1 MRGYHVARSFALNG
15 RDRLFN
21 AMASDA
27 VFPTDGYK
35 GLQTVEM
42 EDVEDPRGDGDS
54 GGGKK
59 ARAAYARSCLRMAII
74 LVVVSM
80 AVVCLNLVLNPYMC
94 TPFAS
99 RAPLV
104 PLAPLSPLSAAARAR
119 PRLVALLGDSMLI
132 DPEWQHYGLQV
143 RIVGKLRV
151 FPSSFNDAF
160 TFHNNT
166 DGQAGLQQRLPHY
179 NLTFVNLGRNAAQ
192 MRHARI
198 DVDRWLFNASLPRPF
213 PDAVVLSTDSDISDT
228 DFDALAR
235 DGTYDTVKAQ
245 YTANLNYVI
254 NEPGRRLHRRLLL
267 GARHAAVP
275 QQAGRVCRLQRG
287 QSGRG
292 RAVGDHVRRSPA
304 VVHRRR
310 ALVPPRVL
318 RLRDT

>member
-59 ARAAYARSCLRMAII
+59 AHAAYARSCLRMAIV
-74 LVVVSM
+74 LVVVSA
-80 AVVCLNLVLNPYMC
+80 AVLSLNLVLNPYLC

-143 RIVGKLRV
+143 
-151 FPSSFNDAF
+151 
-160 TFHNNT
+160 
-166 DGQAGLQQRLPHY
+166 
-179 NLTFVNLGRNAAQ
+179 
-192 MRHARI
+192 
-198 DVDRWLFNASLPRPF
+198 
-213 PDAVVLSTDSDISDT
+213 
-228 DFDALAR
+228 
-235 DGTYDTVKAQ
+235 TV
-245 YTANLNYVI
+245 
-254 NEPGRRLHRRLLL
+254 
-267 GARHAAVP
+267 
-275 QQAGRVCRLQRG
+275 C
-287 QSGRG
+287 
-292 RAVGDHVRRSPA
+292 
-304 VVHRRR
+304 
-310 ALVPPRVL
+310 
-318 RLRDT
+318 